1 MTKEIPRKFYRKVYI
16 LGKHFMSEV
25 MPK

>member
-16 LGKHFMSEV
+16 LGKHFIGEV